1 MCYQE
6 GNVRPLFSAPSCS
19 QPCRADHSSE
29 LAALLWVTDPLS
41 PCPVAE
47 TRVTTY
53 EGQGN
58 VLSLS
63 QGPAQS
69 WSTSSPPL
77 CFLPAQA
84 TQRQAPVSREGAVGV
99 ASSQLFRWKRHLEK
113 PSRCCGLTP
122 AISTA
127 FRLPPHWARAP
138 QPQGGL
144 SERCAR
150 QPRTA
155 CMAAF
160 VQNLTSCQGALH
172 QHHAVLGATVVVTP
186 SVQSGARGEPRGL
199 SVVWELEGNVG
210 NISCSPGVGSHSAC
224 TRLSQEAQG

>member
-1 MCYQE
+1 MYSRRDSCDH
-6 GNVRPLFSAPSCS
+6 VRGTGK
-19 QPCRADHSSE
+19 RA
-29 LAALLWVTDPLS
+29 LTVT
-41 PCPVAE
+41 
-47 TRVTTY
+47 
-53 EGQGN
+53 G
-58 VLSLS
+58 
-63 QGPAQS
+63 
-69 WSTSSPPL
+69 TSSPPH

-84 TQRQAPVSREGAVGV
+84 TQRQAPVSRKGAAGV
-99 ASSQLFRWKRHLEK
+99 ASSQLFRWKRCVEK

-127 FRLPPHWARAP
+127 FRLPPRGAGAP

-155 CMAAF
+155 CMAVF
-160 VQNLTSCQGALH
+160 VQNLTSCQGAFH
-172 QHHAVLGATVVVTP
+172 QHHAVLGAAAVVTP
-186 SVQSGARGEPRGL
+186 SCCGAEGASVQSGVRGEPRGL

-210 NISCSPGVGSHSAC
+210 SISCSPGVGSHSAC